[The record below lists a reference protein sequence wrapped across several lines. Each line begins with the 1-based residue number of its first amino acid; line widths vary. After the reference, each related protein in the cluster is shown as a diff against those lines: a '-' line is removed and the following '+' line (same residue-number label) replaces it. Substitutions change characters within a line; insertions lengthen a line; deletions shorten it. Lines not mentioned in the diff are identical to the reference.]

1 KAFRILGERY
11 RNRRKR
17 FGLRMNLIAGMVN
30 WMLIN

>member
-1 KAFRILGERY
+1 GERY

>member
-1 KAFRILGERY
+1 ILTERY

-30 WMLIN
+30 WMLLN